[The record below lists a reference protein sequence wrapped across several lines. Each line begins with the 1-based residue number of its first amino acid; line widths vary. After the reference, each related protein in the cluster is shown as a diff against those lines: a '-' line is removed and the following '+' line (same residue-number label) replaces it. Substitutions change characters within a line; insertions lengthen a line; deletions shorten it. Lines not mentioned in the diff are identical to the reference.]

1 MDIKIRKST
10 ISDLPS
16 VLMLYS
22 HISMDDGSVLTLKD
36 AKKVFDKIKKYPDY
50 KIFVAKVN
58 KKIVGT
64 FALLILDNIAHMGA
78 PSGLIEDVVVHPDF
92 RRKGIGKQ
100 MIKFALDYCRKKGC
114 YKVALSSNK
123 NRMEAHAFYESLGF
137 QVHGYSFICDFEK
150 HQLEQ

>member
-22 HISMDDGSVLTLKD
+22 HLGMDDGRVLTLKD